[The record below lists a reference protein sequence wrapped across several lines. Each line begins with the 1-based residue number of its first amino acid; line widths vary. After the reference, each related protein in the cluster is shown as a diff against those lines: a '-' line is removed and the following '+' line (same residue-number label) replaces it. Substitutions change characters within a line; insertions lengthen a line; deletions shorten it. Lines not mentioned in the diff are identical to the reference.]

1 MTTVDRC
8 RTQRD
13 LHAMVALD
21 NIDVLAER
29 VTNLLS
35 HGRRILRTLAEWP
48 RRVDIDDCIRHGDVR
63 LRDLIAA
70 TRLPKPHV
78 MYAVGRLEDLGYLPD
93 PSVR

>member
-1 MTTVDRC
+1 
-8 RTQRD
+8 
-13 LHAMVALD
+13 LSAMSVVFAAIAAPLD
-21 NIDVLAER
+21 PR
-29 VTNLLS
+29 LS
-35 HGRRILRTLAEWP
+35 DNERRILRTLAEWP
-48 RRVDIDDCIRHGDVR
+48 RCVDIDDCIRHGDVR